1 MILIVSINFKRL
13 IVGSLAVLLCKI
25 AVEPSKRSASVGH
38 FHHDRH
44 EIATTSDCHIY
55 FTQIPT
61 EGSKKIFL
69 RGTEAPIHLQA
80 VTATVRGAT
89 TCRDV
94 EVDQLEGIAD
104 AIQAS

>member
-13 IVGSLAVLLCKI
+13 IIGSLAVLLCKI
-25 AVEPSKRSASVGH
+25 AVEPSKRSTSVGH
-38 FHHDRH
+38 FHHNCH
-44 EIATTSDCHIY
+44 EVATTSDRHIC

-61 EGSKKIFL
+61 EGSKKIL
-69 RGTEAPIHLQA
+69 LCGAETPVHLQA
-80 VTATVRGAT
+80 VTATVGA

-104 AIQAS
+104 ATQAS